1 MTFLR
6 ILKMKTIFNVLEAKH
21 HMWIWITCITFLC
34 VITVVNNQL
43 LTSVSLEPLL
53 LLPVVIASWYG
64 NLIIGL
70 SVSFITAFSTL
81 ISYDHVL
88 LSVPTANALYTA
100 LVYFSALCILSI
112 LIDNFSAAFK
122 VEEAAAEHDHL
133 TGLLNI
139 RGLTSLLEE
148 EIARTK
154 RYRHPFTVAYIDIDN
169 FKAINDSKGHY
180 GGDVILCKLSKII
193 TTSFRE
199 SDYIGRIG
207 GDEFVCLLP
216 ETKQPD
222 AKVVFDKLQKNLDAA
237 FCSGDIVVT
246 FSIGVVTFE
255 AAPSNTQE
263 ALDLVDKVM
272 YRVKK
277 LNKNDAVFQ
286 VYSST

>member
-1 MTFLR
+1 V
-6 ILKMKTIFNVLEAKH
+6 KTIFSVLDAKH
-21 HMWIWITCITFLC
+21 RVWVWVTCITFVC
-34 VITVVNNQL
+34 VITVMNNQL

-64 NLIIGL
+64 NLFTGL
-70 SVSFITAFSTL
+70 SVSFMAALAILVSYNHAL
-81 ISYDHVL
+81 IAL
-88 LSVPTANALYTA
+88 PTTDAVYTA
-100 LVYFSALCILSI
+100 LVYLSALSILSI
-112 LIDNFSAAFK
+112 LIHNFSEVFK

-133 TGLLNI
+133 TGLLNT
-139 RGLTSLLEE
+139 RGLTSLLDE

-154 RYRHPFTVAYIDIDN
+154 RYRHPFTIAYIDIDN
-169 FKAINDSKGHY
+169 FKSINDSKGHCA
-180 GGDVILCKLSKII
+180 GDAILCKLARII

-222 AKVVFDKLQKNLDAA
+222 AKVVFDKLQRNLSMA
-237 FCSGDIVVT
+237 FCNEDTVVT

-255 AAPSNTQE
+255 SAPPSTQT
-263 ALDLVDKVM
+263 ALALVDKVM

-277 LNKNDAVFQ
+277 LNKNDAAFQ
-286 VYSST
+286 VYSSRH

>member
-1 MTFLR
+1 MV
-6 ILKMKTIFNVLEAKH
+6 KTIFSVFEAKH
-21 HMWIWITCITFLC
+21 HVWIWGACITFVC

-64 NLIIGL
+64 NLFTGL
-70 SVSFITAFSTL
+70 SVSFITALAIL
-81 ISYDHVL
+81 ISYDHAL
-88 LSVPTANALYTA
+88 LALPTSDAVYTA
-100 LVYFSALCILSI
+100 LVYLSALSILSI
-112 LIDNFSAAFK
+112 LIHNFSEVFK

-133 TGLLNI
+133 TGLLNT
-139 RGLTSLLEE
+139 RGFTSLLEE

-154 RYRHPFTVAYIDIDN
+154 RYRHPFTIAYIDIDD
-169 FKAINDSKGHY
+169 FKAINDSKGHSA
-180 GGDVILCKLSKII
+180 GDAILCKLAKII

-222 AKVVFDKLQKNLDAA
+222 AKIVFEKLQKNLDIA
-237 FCSGDIVVT
+237 FCNENMMVT

-255 AAPSNTQE
+255 SAPPSTQK
-263 ALDLVDKVM
+263 ALALVDKVM

-277 LNKNDAVFQ
+277 LNKNDAEYQ
-286 VYSST
+286 VYSSTH

>member
-1 MTFLR
+1 M
-6 ILKMKTIFNVLEAKH
+6 
-21 HMWIWITCITFLC
+21 
-34 VITVVNNQL
+34 NNQL

-64 NLIIGL
+64 NLFTGL
-70 SVSFITAFSTL
+70 SVSFITALAILVSH
-81 ISYDHVL
+81 DHAL
-88 LSVPTANALYTA
+88 LALPTTDAVYTA
-100 LVYFSALCILSI
+100 LVYLSALSILSI
-112 LIDNFSAAFK
+112 LIHNFSAVFK

-133 TGLLNI
+133 TGLLNT
-139 RGLTSLLEE
+139 RGLTSLLDE

-154 RYRHPFTVAYIDIDN
+154 RYRHPFTIAYIDIDN
-169 FKAINDSKGHY
+169 FKSINDSKGHCA
-180 GGDVILCKLSKII
+180 GDAILCKLARII

-222 AKVVFDKLQKNLDAA
+222 AKVVFDKLQRNLSRA
-237 FCSGDIVVT
+237 FCNEDTVVT

-255 AAPSNTQE
+255 SAPPSTQT
-263 ALDLVDKVM
+263 ALALVDKVM

-277 LNKNDAVFQ
+277 LNKNDAAFQ
-286 VYSST
+286 VYSSTR

>member
-1 MTFLR
+1 
-6 ILKMKTIFNVLEAKH
+6 MKTIFNVLEAKH
-21 HMWIWITCITFLC
+21 RMWIWIACITFLC
-34 VITVVNNQL
+34 VITVVNNQF

-64 NLIIGL
+64 NLITGL
-70 SVSFITAFSTL
+70 SVSFITAFTVL
-81 ISYDHVL
+81 VSYDHVL
-88 LSVPTANALYTA
+88 LSVPNTDALYTA

-112 LIDNFSAAFK
+112 LIDNFSTAFK

-139 RGLTSLLEE
+139 RGLTLLLEE

-169 FKAINDSKGHY
+169 FKAINDSKGHRE
-180 GGDVILCKLSKII
+180 GDVILCKLSKII

-222 AKVVFDKLQKNLDAA
+222 AKVVFDKLQKNLDSA
-237 FCSGDIVVT
+237 FCSSDIVVT

-255 AAPSNTQE
+255 AAPPNSQA
-263 ALDLVDKVM
+263 ALALVDKVM

-277 LNKNDAVFQ
+277 LNKNDAAFQ

>member
-1 MTFLR
+1 
-6 ILKMKTIFNVLEAKH
+6 MKTIFSVLDAKH
-21 HMWIWITCITFLC
+21 RVWVWVTCITLVC
-34 VITVVNNQL
+34 VITVMNNQL

-64 NLIIGL
+64 NLFTGL
-70 SVSFITAFSTL
+70 SVSFITAL
-81 ISYDHVL
+81 AILVSYDHAL
-88 LSVPTANALYTA
+88 LALPTTDAVYTA
-100 LVYFSALCILSI
+100 LVYLSALSILSI
-112 LIDNFSAAFK
+112 LIDNFSAVFK

-133 TGLLNI
+133 TGLLNT

-154 RYRHPFTVAYIDIDN
+154 RYRHPFTIAYIDIDN
-169 FKAINDSKGHY
+169 FKVINDSKGHCA
-180 GGDVILCKLSKII
+180 GDAILCKLAKII

-222 AKVVFDKLQKNLDAA
+222 AKVVFDKLQRNLSMA
-237 FCSGDIVVT
+237 FCNEDTVIT

-255 AAPSNTQE
+255 SAPPSTQT
-263 ALDLVDKVM
+263 ALALVDKVM

-277 LNKNDAVFQ
+277 LNKNDAAFQ
-286 VYSST
+286 VYSSRH

>member
-1 MTFLR
+1 M
-6 ILKMKTIFNVLEAKH
+6 
-21 HMWIWITCITFLC
+21 
-34 VITVVNNQL
+34 VNNQL

-64 NLIIGL
+64 NLFTGL
-70 SVSFITAFSTL
+70 SVSFMTAL
-81 ISYDHVL
+81 AILVSYDHAL
-88 LSVPTANALYTA
+88 LALPTTDAIYTA
-100 LVYFSALCILSI
+100 LVYLSALSILSI
-112 LIDNFSAAFK
+112 LVHNFSEVFK

-133 TGLLNI
+133 TGLLNT

-154 RYRHPFTVAYIDIDN
+154 RYRHPFTIAYIDIDN
-169 FKAINDSKGHY
+169 FKAINDSKGHCE
-180 GGDVILCKLSKII
+180 GDAILCKLAKII

-222 AKVVFDKLQKNLDAA
+222 AKIVFEKLQKNLDIA
-237 FCSGDIVVT
+237 FCNEDIMVT

-255 AAPSNTQE
+255 SAPPSTQT
-263 ALDLVDKVM
+263 ALALVDKVM

-277 LNKNDAVFQ
+277 LNKNDAAFQ
-286 VYSST
+286 VYSSTH

>member
-1 MTFLR
+1 
-6 ILKMKTIFNVLEAKH
+6 MKTIFNVLEAKH
-21 HMWIWITCITFLC
+21 HVWIWGTCITFVC
-34 VITVVNNQL
+34 IITVVNNQL

-64 NLIIGL
+64 NLFTGL
-70 SVSFITAFSTL
+70 SVSFITALAILF
-81 ISYDHVL
+81 SYDQAL
-88 LSVPTANALYTA
+88 LALPTTDALYTA
-100 LVYFSALCILSI
+100 LVYMFALCILSI
-112 LIDNFSAAFK
+112 LIDNFSTVFR

-139 RGLTSLLEE
+139 RGLTSLIEE

-154 RYRHPFTVAYIDIDN
+154 RYRHPFTIAYIDIDN
-169 FKAINDSKGHY
+169 FKAINDLKGHC
-180 GGDVILCKLSKII
+180 GGDIILCKLAKII

-199 SDYIGRIG
+199 SDYVGRIG

-222 AKVVFDKLQKNLDAA
+222 AKVVFDKLQKNLGRA
-237 FCSGDIVVT
+237 FCNEDIVVT

-255 AAPSNTQE
+255 SAPSSTQT
-263 ALDLVDKVM
+263 ALALVDKVM

-277 LNKNDAVFQ
+277 LNKNDAAFQ
-286 VYSST
+286 VYSSTR

>member
-1 MTFLR
+1 V
-6 ILKMKTIFNVLEAKH
+6 KTIFSVLDAKH
-21 HMWIWITCITFLC
+21 RVWVWVTCITFVC
-34 VITVVNNQL
+34 VITVMNNQL

-64 NLIIGL
+64 NLFTGL
-70 SVSFITAFSTL
+70 SVSFMAALAILVSYNHALITL
-81 ISYDHVL
+81 
-88 LSVPTANALYTA
+88 PTTDAVYTA
-100 LVYFSALCILSI
+100 LVYLSALSILSI
-112 LIDNFSAAFK
+112 LIHNFSEVFK

-133 TGLLNI
+133 TGLLNT
-139 RGLTSLLEE
+139 RGLTSLLDE

-154 RYRHPFTVAYIDIDN
+154 RYRHPFTIAYIDIDN
-169 FKAINDSKGHY
+169 FKSINDSKGHCA
-180 GGDVILCKLSKII
+180 GDAILCKLARII

-222 AKVVFDKLQKNLDAA
+222 AKVVFDKLQRNLSMA
-237 FCSGDIVVT
+237 FCNEDTVIT

-255 AAPSNTQE
+255 SAPPSTQT
-263 ALDLVDKVM
+263 ALALVDKVM

-277 LNKNDAVFQ
+277 LNKNDAAFQ
-286 VYSST
+286 VYSSRH

>member
-1 MTFLR
+1 M
-6 ILKMKTIFNVLEAKH
+6 
-21 HMWIWITCITFLC
+21 
-34 VITVVNNQL
+34 
-43 LTSVSLEPLL
+43 
-53 LLPVVIASWYG
+53 
-64 NLIIGL
+64 
-70 SVSFITAFSTL
+70 
-81 ISYDHVL
+81 
-88 LSVPTANALYTA
+88 
-100 LVYFSALCILSI
+100 SI
-112 LIDNFSAAFK
+112 LIDNFSTVFK

-133 TGLLNI
+133 TGLLNF

-154 RYRHPFTVAYIDIDN
+154 RYKHPFTVAYIDIDN
-169 FKAINDSKGHY
+169 FKAINDSKGHCE
-180 GGDVILCKLSKII
+180 GNIILCKLAKII
-193 TTSFRE
+193 ITSFRE

-222 AKVVFDKLQKNLDAA
+222 AKVVFDKLQKNLDTA

-255 AAPSNTQE
+255 AAPPNTQA
-263 ALDLVDKVM
+263 ALALVDKVM

-277 LNKNDAVFQ
+277 LNKNDAAFQ

>member
-1 MTFLR
+1 V
-6 ILKMKTIFNVLEAKH
+6 KTIFNVLEAKH
-21 HMWIWITCITFLC
+21 HVWIWVSCITFVC
-34 VITVVNNQL
+34 VITAVNNQF

-64 NLIIGL
+64 NLLTGL
-70 SVSFITAFSTL
+70 SVSFITAL
-81 ISYDHVL
+81 AILVSYDQVL
-88 LSVPTANALYTA
+88 LAVPTTNALYTA
-100 LVYFSALCILSI
+100 LVYLSALCILSI
-112 LIDNFSAAFK
+112 LIDNFSTVFK

-133 TGLLNI
+133 TGLLNF

-154 RYRHPFTVAYIDIDN
+154 RYKHPFTVAYIDIDN
-169 FKAINDSKGHY
+169 FKAINDSKGHCE
-180 GGDVILCKLSKII
+180 GNIILCKLAKII
-193 TTSFRE
+193 ITSFRE

-222 AKVVFDKLQKNLDAA
+222 AKVVFDKLQKNLDTA

-255 AAPSNTQE
+255 AAPPNTQA
-263 ALDLVDKVM
+263 ALALVDKVM

-277 LNKNDAVFQ
+277 LNKNDAAFQ

>member
-1 MTFLR
+1 
-6 ILKMKTIFNVLEAKH
+6 MKTIFNVLEAKH
-21 HMWIWITCITFLC
+21 HVWIWVSCITFVC
-34 VITVVNNQL
+34 VITVVNNQF

-64 NLIIGL
+64 NLFTGIA
-70 SVSFITAFSTL
+70 VSFITSLAIL
-81 ISYDHVL
+81 VSYDQSLLVL
-88 LSVPTANALYTA
+88 PTTDAVYTA
-100 LVYFSALCILSI
+100 LVYLSALSI
-112 LIDNFSAAFK
+112 LSLLIHDFSAVFK
-122 VEEAAAEHDHL
+122 VEESAAEHDHL
-133 TGLLNI
+133 TGLLNT

-154 RYRHPFTVAYIDIDN
+154 RYKHPFTIAYIDIDN
-169 FKAINDSKGHY
+169 FKAINDSKGH
-180 GGDVILCKLSKII
+180 GEGDNILCKLAKII

-222 AKVVFDKLQKNLDAA
+222 ARVVFNKLKKNLDTA
-237 FCSGDIVVT
+237 FCNDDIVVT

-255 AAPSNTQE
+255 SAPPSTQS
-263 ALDLVDKVM
+263 ALALVDKVM

-277 LNKNDAVFQ
+277 LHKNDAAFQ
-286 VYSST
+286 VYSSSQ

>member
-1 MTFLR
+1 
-6 ILKMKTIFNVLEAKH
+6 MKTIFSVLDAKH
-21 HMWIWITCITFLC
+21 RVWVWVTCITLVC
-34 VITVVNNQL
+34 VITVMNNQL

-64 NLIIGL
+64 NLFTGL
-70 SVSFITAFSTL
+70 SVSFITAL
-81 ISYDHVL
+81 AILVSYDHAL
-88 LSVPTANALYTA
+88 LALPTTDAVYTA
-100 LVYFSALCILSI
+100 LVYLSALSILSI
-112 LIDNFSAAFK
+112 LIDNFSAVFK

-133 TGLLNI
+133 TGLLNT

-154 RYRHPFTVAYIDIDN
+154 RYRHPFTIAYIDIDN
-169 FKAINDSKGHY
+169 FKAINDSKGHCA
-180 GGDVILCKLSKII
+180 GDAILCKLANII

-222 AKVVFDKLQKNLDAA
+222 AKVVFDKLQRNLSMA
-237 FCSGDIVVT
+237 FCNEDTVIT

-255 AAPSNTQE
+255 SAPPSTQT
-263 ALDLVDKVM
+263 ALALVDKVM

-277 LNKNDAVFQ
+277 LNKNDAAFQ
-286 VYSST
+286 VYSSRH

>member
-1 MTFLR
+1 
-6 ILKMKTIFNVLEAKH
+6 MKTIFNILEEKH
-21 HMWIWITCITFLC
+21 HVWIWIACITSVS
-34 VITVVNNQL
+34 VISVVNNQF

-64 NLIIGL
+64 NLITGL
-70 SVSFITAFSTL
+70 SVSFITALATL
-81 ISYDHVL
+81 VSYDQVFIVMP
-88 LSVPTANALYTA
+88 STDALFNA
-100 LVYFSALCILSI
+100 LVYLSALSILSI
-112 LIDNFSAAFK
+112 LIHHFSAVCR

-139 RGLTSLLEE
+139 RGMTSLLEE

-169 FKAINDSKGHY
+169 FKAINDSKGHC
-180 GGDVILCKLSKII
+180 GGDAILCKIAKII

-222 AKVVFDKLQKNLDAA
+222 AKVVFDKLQKNLDSA
-237 FCSGDIVVT
+237 FCSSDIVVT

-255 AAPSNTQE
+255 AAPPNSQA
-263 ALDLVDKVM
+263 ALALVDKVM

-277 LNKNDAVFQ
+277 LNKNDAAFQ

>member
-1 MTFLR
+1 
-6 ILKMKTIFNVLEAKH
+6 MKTIFSILDAKH
-21 HMWIWITCITFLC
+21 RVWVWVTCITFVC
-34 VITVVNNQL
+34 VITVMNNRL

-64 NLIIGL
+64 NLFTGL
-70 SVSFITAFSTL
+70 SVSSMAALAILVSYNHAL
-81 ISYDHVL
+81 IAL
-88 LSVPTANALYTA
+88 PTTDAVYTA
-100 LVYFSALCILSI
+100 LVYLSALSILSI
-112 LIDNFSAAFK
+112 LIHNFSEVFK

-133 TGLLNI
+133 TGLLNT

-154 RYRHPFTVAYIDIDN
+154 RYRHPFTIAYIDIDN
-169 FKAINDSKGHY
+169 FKAINDSKGHCA
-180 GGDVILCKLSKII
+180 GDAILCKLAKII

-222 AKVVFDKLQKNLDAA
+222 AKIVFEKLQKNLDIA
-237 FCSGDIVVT
+237 FCNEDIVVT

-255 AAPSNTQE
+255 SAPPSTQT
-263 ALDLVDKVM
+263 AMALVDKVM
-272 YRVKK
+272 YQVKK
-277 LNKNDAVFQ
+277 SNKNDAAFQ
-286 VYSST
+286 VYSSTH

>member
-1 MTFLR
+1 V
-6 ILKMKTIFNVLEAKH
+6 KTIFSVLDAKH
-21 HMWIWITCITFLC
+21 RVWVWVTCITLVC
-34 VITVVNNQL
+34 VITVMNNQL

-64 NLIIGL
+64 NLFTGL
-70 SVSFITAFSTL
+70 SVSFITAL
-81 ISYDHVL
+81 AILVSYDHAL
-88 LSVPTANALYTA
+88 LALPTTDAVYTA
-100 LVYFSALCILSI
+100 LVYLSALSILSI
-112 LIDNFSAAFK
+112 LIDNFSAVFK

-133 TGLLNI
+133 TGLLNT

-154 RYRHPFTVAYIDIDN
+154 RYRHPFTIAYIDIDN
-169 FKAINDSKGHY
+169 FKVINDSKGHCA
-180 GGDVILCKLSKII
+180 GDTILCKLANII

-222 AKVVFDKLQKNLDAA
+222 AKVVFDKLQRNLSMA
-237 FCSGDIVVT
+237 FCNEDTVIT

-255 AAPSNTQE
+255 SAPPSTQT
-263 ALDLVDKVM
+263 ALALVDKVM

-277 LNKNDAVFQ
+277 LNKNDAAFQ
-286 VYSST
+286 VYSSRH